1 MGGWTRRCLLAGLA
15 GLPAAARAA
24 PEAIAPVA
32 ITVVCPNVSNTS
44 NLAVLNAVAGGH
56 FAAQGLQASIV
67 GSGTGV
73 GALQQLAA
81 GRCQFLRAQAIE
93 LIRAVARQQAPLVAI
108 ACDEHSIQYVML
120 SAPDRPVRDASG
132 LRGKRVGLLAVG
144 STMDN
149 YLDVMLHHAG
159 LPLDAVER
167 RVIGMN
173 AGAFELVR
181 LGRLDA
187 IILPHEAAWPLLHPS
202 VDAAAEPIVVLPI
215 SLAVAMPGHCLMTT
229 RAIAEQR
236 SELALGFVRAMAA
249 SMLEIIAGPIDAVV
263 ARCAARFDMP
273 GLGPMAQSV
282 AIVQWQVET
291 WLADGRAA
299 LLRNLEAGWHAG
311 LAEMAE
317 AGLATVPAGVE
328 LYTNR
333 FVGQALG
340 E

>member
-1 MGGWTRRCLLAGLA
+1 MGGLTRRCLLAGLA
-15 GLPAAARAA
+15 GGPIVARAA
-24 PEAIAPVA
+24 TQPIGLEP

-44 NLAVLNAVAGGH
+44 NLAVLNAEAGGH
-56 FAAQGLQASIV
+56 FAAQGLQATIV

-120 SAPDRPVRDASG
+120 SAADRAVRDASG

-159 LPLDAVER
+159 LPPDAVER

-187 IILPHEAAWPLLHPS
+187 VILPHEAAWPLLHPS
-202 VDAAAEPIVVLPI
+202 AGEAVVVLPI

-229 RAIAEQR
+229 RAIVDQR
-236 SELALGFVRAMAA
+236 PELALAFTRAVAA

-291 WLADGRAA
+291 WLAEGRAG
-299 LLRNLEAGWHAG
+299 LLRNLEAGWRAG

-317 AGLATVPAGVE
+317 AGLATVPAGAE

>member
-1 MGGWTRRCLLAGLA
+1 
-15 GLPAAARAA
+15 
-24 PEAIAPVA
+24 
-32 ITVVCPNVSNTS
+32 
-44 NLAVLNAVAGGH
+44 
-56 FAAQGLQASIV
+56 
-67 GSGTGV
+67 
-73 GALQQLAA
+73 
-81 GRCQFLRAQAIE
+81 
-93 LIRAVARQQAPLVAI
+93 
-108 ACDEHSIQYVML
+108 ML
-120 SAPDRPVRDASG
+120 SAADRPVRDAAM
-132 LRGKRVGLLAVG
+132 LRGKRVGVLAVG

-202 VDAAAEPIVVLPI
+202 ADGPGEAVVVLPI

-236 SELALGFVRAMAA
+236 PELALGFTRAMAA
-249 SMLEIIAGPIDAVV
+249 SMLEIVAGPIDAVV
-263 ARCAARFDMP
+263 SRCAARFDMP

-282 AIVQWQVET
+282 AIVQWQVQT
-291 WLADGRAA
+291 WLADGRGA
-299 LLRNLEAGWHAG
+299 LLRNLDGGWRAGVG
-311 LAEMAE
+311 EMAE
-317 AGLATVPAGVE
+317 AGLATVPPGAE

-333 FVGQALG
+333 FVAQALP

>member
-1 MGGWTRRCLLAGLA
+1 MAGLSRRCLLAGVA
-15 GLPAAARAA
+15 GLPIVARAA
-24 PEAIAPVA
+24 AEPIGLVP

-44 NLAVLNAVAGGH
+44 NLAVLNAEAGGH
-56 FAAQGLQASIV
+56 FAAQGLHATMV

-132 LRGKRVGLLAVG
+132 LRGKRVGVLAVG

-202 VDAAAEPIVVLPI
+202 AGEVVVVLPI

-236 SELALGFVRAMAA
+236 PELALGFVRAMAA
-249 SMLEIIAGPIDAVV
+249 SMLEIVAGPIEAVV

-282 AIVQWQVET
+282 AIVQWQTQT
-291 WLADGRAA
+291 WLADGRGA
-299 LLRNLEAGWHAG
+299 LLRNLDGGWGAGV
-311 LAEMAE
+311 AEMAE
-317 AGLATVPAGVE
+317 AGLASVPPGVE

-333 FVGQALG
+333 FVAQALP